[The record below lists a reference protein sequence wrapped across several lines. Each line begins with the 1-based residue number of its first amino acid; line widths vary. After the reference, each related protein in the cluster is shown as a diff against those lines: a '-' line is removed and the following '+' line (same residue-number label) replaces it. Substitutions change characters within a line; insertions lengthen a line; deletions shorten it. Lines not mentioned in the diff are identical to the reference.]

1 MKKKLFCIALV
12 LALCLSAYS
21 AAFAA
26 TRQASGYCFMN
37 NSGRSVS
44 FGGYSS
50 SAQTEDTIGV
60 TIILWEKRGTTWYE
74 IDRASDQLSRED
86 YVDASGTKTVDGGH
100 YYKVTGT
107 HTSSKNGAS
116 YSTTSTTAERWIP

>member
-1 MKKKLFCIALV
+1 MKKRLFCIALT
-12 LALCLSAYS
+12 LILCFATYTV
-21 AAFAA
+21 AFAA

-37 NSGRSVS
+37 NSGRNVS

-60 TIILWEKRGTTWYE
+60 TVILWEKRGTKWYE
-74 IDRASDQLSRED
+74 IARASDQLPNTD
-86 YVDASGTKTVDGGH
+86 YVDASGTKTVEGGH
-100 YYKVTGT
+100 FYKVTGI
-107 HTSSKNGAS
+107 HTSSKNGTG